1 MPKRLFL
8 LLACVACLASPLGQA
23 ADEPQPQARI
33 PTVTRWVKVFTELE
47 LSLASSVRGRDDSA
61 LQKILADD
69 FELRTGAMP
78 GTPTPRAEFIRQSL
92 APGDASFTIEQ
103 MAVHDLGDKALV
115 SFLQTARSGGKRVP
129 ARDIFVVDV
138 WKRSGDEWRLA
149 IRYAGPAGAR
159 DFVIPGAAAETPAIP
174 KKY

>member
-1 MPKRLFL
+1 MPKRLSL
-8 LLACVACLASPLGQA
+8 LLACAACLASPLTCGADDA
-23 ADEPQPQARI
+23 APQARI

-47 LSLASSVRGRDDSA
+47 LSLASSVRGRDDAA

-78 GTPTPRAEFIRQSL
+78 GTPTPRAEFIHQSL
-92 APGDASFTIEQ
+92 VTGDASFTIEQ
-103 MAVHDLGDKALV
+103 MAVHDLGDNAVV
-115 SFLQTARSGGKRVP
+115 SFLQAARSGGKRVP

-138 WKRSGDEWRLA
+138 WKRSGDDWRLA